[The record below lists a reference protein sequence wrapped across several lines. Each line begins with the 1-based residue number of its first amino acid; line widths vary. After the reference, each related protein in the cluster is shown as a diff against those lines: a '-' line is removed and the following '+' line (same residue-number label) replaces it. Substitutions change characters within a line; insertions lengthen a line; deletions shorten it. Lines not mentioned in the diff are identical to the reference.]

1 MIDNMDAE
9 REYSFSLNERDIIT
23 EAVNEFAKNL
33 SEQPYNNE
41 MCFKIVRK
49 LWAKKWCIITKTLT
63 YTLPGERYFC

>member
-1 MIDNMDAE
+1 MTDNMDAE

-49 LWAKKWCIITKTLT
+49 LWANKES
-63 YTLPGERYFC
+63 PE

>member
-1 MIDNMDAE
+1 MIDNMEAE
-9 REYSFSLNERDIIT
+9 REYSFSLDERDIIT

-49 LWAKKWCIITKTLT
+49 LWANKES
-63 YTLPGERYFC
+63 PE